1 IKELFK
7 TLLHNNV
14 NIQLIMENQKYQQF
28 QDTFKDIQNTF
39 SGYSN
44 FTIKSDKQM
53 KTEYVHSK
61 IDLLDSGFLIK
72 TANLT
77 HSSFFANREYMF
89 YSTNSGVLQSLKTV
103 FSKDWAGEAITSK
116 DIHPNL
122 VICNLNCRTVIEKLL
137 QQAKESIIIQTQYI
151 NDPSILNI
159 LSQQQKLPELKMLV
173 SDTDTNDT
181 LIGYLGNYTRKLTK
195 PYLHAKMILID
206 HKIILLGS
214 MNLSAN
220 SLDMNREIG
229 ILLLDPTI
237 IHGFTTQFSTDWNS
251 GK

>member
-1 IKELFK
+1 
-7 TLLHNNV
+7 
-14 NIQLIMENQKYQQF
+14 
-28 QDTFKDIQNTF
+28 
-39 SGYSN
+39 
-44 FTIKSDKQM
+44 M

-220 SLDMNREIG
+220 SLDMNREI
-229 ILLLDPTI
+229 
-237 IHGFTTQFSTDWNS
+237 
-251 GK
+251 